1 MCNIVFNNIVDNC
14 LGTATVSTIQ
24 DFSSICRLLAI
35 TLAEYFRYEEFAAG
49 SQSELNWE
57 SPSEGKEVLGGLSS
71 GETPGKHPPPHSL
84 PSLPQQYLKIELML
98 N

>member
-1 MCNIVFNNIVDNC
+1 M
-14 LGTATVSTIQ
+14 
-24 DFSSICRLLAI
+24 LAI

-57 SPSEGKEVLGGLSS
+57 SPSEGREVVGGLSS

-84 PSLPQQYLKIELML
+84 PSLPQQIDRIKAKLNYDLFLVIELL
-98 N
+98 ECPLTPAIKL